1 MVDTFLKE
9 LDCVLCQSRYAPV
22 FEPEEEKPNYAIYC
36 SSCVRWVYIGK
47 GDPVRAALREVLGIK
62 QEALALAI
70 QNYLNVCPCG
80 QEFSHDAGKR
90 CPDCIEK
97 IKRETKVPLPP
108 PTEFRCLWDIKK
120 LKELEGKSFE
130 YIFNRL
136 AAKDET
142 LKQLIARFEAG
153 EIDPGTYM
161 TGVEDIQYRESTDV
175 RVTNTWAT
183 LVGPEMVFRA
193 AEEHNLVERYG
204 SRVIITIASG
214 LEIGYGT
221 SMLTTLTH
229 EEKNLDGFLQKEIQ
243 TFIKKIAGGF

>member
-1 MVDTFLKE
+1 MVDTFAKE

-22 FEPEEEKPNYAIYC
+22 FEPEEEKLNYAIHC
-36 SSCVRWVYIGK
+36 SSCVRWVFIGK

-97 IKRETKVPLPP
+97 IKRESKTPISPLS
-108 PTEFRCLWDIKK
+108 EFRCLWDIKK
-120 LKELEGKSFE
+120 LKELEGKIFE

-136 AAKDET
+136 DAKDET
-142 LKQLIARFEAG
+142 LNQLIARFEAG

-175 RVTNTWAT
+175 CVIKTWAM
-183 LVGPEMVFRA
+183 LVGPEMVYRA
-193 AEEHNLVERYG
+193 AEEHELAERYG
-204 SRVIITIASG
+204 SRVLISIASG

-221 SMLTTLTH
+221 SILTTLSR
-229 EEKNLDGFLQKEIQ
+229 EEKNLDGFQQKEIQ
-243 TFIKKIAGGF
+243 MFLKKIAGGF